1 MSFYYEPH
9 VTVYYNEDAK
19 KKSYGEIWYRTIPK
33 WSTSGISYH
42 TCLARKFDLIS
53 LCCDKIANMI
63 LNKEKIEIRNLP
75 TECYDNIQKLITL
88 KQISDID
95 RNNGFRKYSENYD
108 IYSYKWVIFYTDD
121 YYPNK
126 RLIYHQYKRGK
137 IRMKY
142 DDIIAVRIILEKK
155 ERISYKFLFY
165 IFALIILVTLIILII
180 LIVLLI

>member
-1 MSFYYEPH
+1 MKMLRKNH
-9 VTVYYNEDAK
+9 MVK
-19 KKSYGEIWYRTIPK
+19 YGTEQYLN
-33 WSTSGISYH
+33 GAHQEY
-42 TCLARKFDLIS
+42 LI
-53 LCCDKIANMI
+53 I
-63 LNKEKIEIRNLP
+63 LVWQ
-75 TECYDNIQKLITL
+75 ECYDNIQKLITL

-95 RNNGFRKYSENYD
+95 RNNGFRKYHNNYD

-155 ERISYKFLFY
+155 ESISYKFLFY
-165 IFALIILVTLIILII
+165 IFTLIILVILMM
-180 LIVLLI
+180 LLK